1 MPVIE
6 EKFLTYAALLRKWQK
21 AVNLVSPKT
30 LHDLEVRHLAD
41 SAQIADLLPSLTPT
55 LSPACE
61 STRSS
66 RIAPQSGAGGEGEF
80 TLFDLGSGAG
90 FPGLVIA
97 MLRPDITVHLVESDQ
112 KKCEFLRTV
121 SRETHTPV
129 LIHMCRIESLI
140 TDSVPDIIT
149 ARALSSLT
157 ELLGYCL
164 PWAQKNPNLVMI
176 FPKGEK
182 ADEEITEARK
192 HYAFDLTKT
201 PSKTDKNA
209 TILRISDFK
218 KSLS

>member
-1 MPVIE
+1 MPSIQ
-6 EKFLTYAALLRKWQK
+6 EKFSIYAALLRKWQK

-30 LHDLEVRHLAD
+30 LDDLETRHLAD

-55 LSPACE
+55 LSLK
-61 STRSS
+61 
-66 RIAPQSGAGGEGEF
+66 GEGEF

-90 FPGLVIA
+90 FPGLVLA

-140 TDSVPDIIT
+140 TESVPDVIT
-149 ARALSSLT
+149 ARALSSLA

-164 PWAQKNPNLVMI
+164 PWAEKNPSLVMI

-182 ADEEITEARK
+182 ADEEIAEARK
-192 HYAFDLTKT
+192 HYSFDIAKT

-209 TILRISDFK
+209 TILRISNLK